1 MAARAHKPVVLS
13 PQGPDTAIHL
23 YHFWDVA
30 HRIRLDPVVLH
41 STAKAMELLE
51 EEETAFLNLQ
61 TVKATTELGKA
72 LQLQAWAIY
81 HGGDNSFPDAAKMLE
96 NRRDLIGPHSFE
108 KLLGDFIATD
118 QAYKASD
125 PDNEDCRDTTH
136 DHRSNALFSLFAA
149 SPDTIGQAREI
160 LRAAVHEFADCEL
173 TVGGPLPDS
182 IELALRNIL
191 VLLDRMSP
199 AAGRQVQS

>member
-1 MAARAHKPVVLS
+1 MATRAIKPVNDC
-13 PQGPDTAIHL
+13 PQGPDRAIHL
-23 YHFWDVA
+23 FHFWDVA

-51 EEETAFLNLQ
+51 EEEIAFLNLQ
-61 TVKATTELGKA
+61 TVRATTELGKA
-72 LQLQAWAIY
+72 LQLQAWTIY
-81 HGGDNSFPDAAKMLE
+81 HGAKFPGAESILE

-108 KLLGDFIATD
+108 KLLGDFIAAD

-125 PDNEDCRDTTH
+125 PEDEAGIDATYY
-136 DHRSNALFSLFAA
+136 HRSNAWFSLFAS
-149 SPDTIGQAREI
+149 SPETIGQAREI
-160 LRAAVHEFADCEL
+160 LRAVVHEFAECEL

-191 VLLDRMSP
+191 ALLDRLDPKS
-199 AAGRQVQS
+199 GGQVQS

>member
-1 MAARAHKPVVLS
+1 MANRAIKPVTYD
-13 PQGPDTAIHL
+13 PQGPDRAIHL

-61 TVKATTELGKA
+61 TVRATTELGKA
-72 LQLQAWAIY
+72 LQLQAWTIY
-81 HGGDNSFPDAAKMLE
+81 HGAKFPGAESMLE

-108 KLLGDFIATD
+108 KLLGDFIAAD
-118 QAYKASD
+118 QADKASD
-125 PDNEDCRDTTH
+125 PDDDAGRDVTYG
-136 DHRSNALFSLFAA
+136 HRSNALFSLFATN
-149 SPDTIGQAREI
+149 PETIGQAREI
-160 LRAAVHEFADCEL
+160 LRAAVHELADCEL

-191 VLLDRMSP
+191 VLLDRMNP
-199 AAGRQVQS
+199 AAGEAVRS

>member
-1 MAARAHKPVVLS
+1 MATRAIKPVNDCS
-13 PQGPDTAIHL
+13 QAPDPAVHL

-41 STAKAMELLE
+41 SAAKSMELLE

-61 TVKATTELGKA
+61 TVRATTELGKA
-72 LQLQAWAIY
+72 LQLQAWTIY
-81 HGGDNSFPDAAKMLE
+81 HGARFPGADSMLE

-118 QAYKASD
+118 QAYKSADSD
-125 PDNEDCRDTTH
+125 DDPRDAAY
-136 DHRSNALFSLFAA
+136 DYRSNALFSLFAA
-149 SPDTIGQAREI
+149 KPETIGQAREI
-160 LRAAVHEFADCEL
+160 LRAVVHEFADCEL

-191 VLLDRMSP
+191 VLLDGLGPKS
-199 AAGRQVQS
+199 GGQVLS